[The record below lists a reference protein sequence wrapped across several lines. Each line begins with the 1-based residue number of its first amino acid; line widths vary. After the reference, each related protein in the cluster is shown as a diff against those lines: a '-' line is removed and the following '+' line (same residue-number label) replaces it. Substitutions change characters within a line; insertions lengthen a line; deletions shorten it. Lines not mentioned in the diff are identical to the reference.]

1 MMAIWDCLRHL
12 GLDGLQLSSRMDGL
26 KQPGESLDKGKP
38 LDLAAERDLAISF
51 EADVEDSLADV
62 MPIETNAGVVVGFM
76 GCFSGLS
83 GAV

>member
-1 MMAIWDCLRHL
+1 MGAEA
-12 GLDGLQLSSRMDGL
+12 GLHADNARRQLFEGIDEG
-26 KQPGESLDKGKP
+26 QP